1 MNSLPNNP
9 QILLSVV
16 NTKLRDFYSSLER
29 LADDLDESA
38 DEIEETLNS
47 IGYYYDKNLNQFK
60 LLNNL
65 L

>member
-29 LADDLDESA
+29 LADDLDESI

-47 IGYYYDKNLNQFK
+47 IGYYYDKESNQFK
-60 LLNNL
+60 LQ
-65 L
+65 